1 MIVFNEMLIFS
12 VVLFLF
18 LNYCFAEDPEDR
30 YNLYMQ
36 YAASYPKAQAPK
48 RIPLTFT
55 SGKLLAS
62 LSLLHQSYAWLL
74 SLANFDHVSDID
86 QAVCWLCQPA

>member
-1 MIVFNEMLIFS
+1 MKCWLS
-12 VVLFLF
+12 LLYCSDLF
-18 LNYCFAEDPEDR
+18 LNYCLAEDPEDR

-55 SGKLLAS
+55 SGKYWLQCLF
-62 LSLLHQSYAWLL
+62 YAWLL
-74 SLANFDHVSDID
+74 SVTNLDLVSDAD
-86 QAVCWLCQPA
+86 QAVCWLCEPA

>member
-1 MIVFNEMLIFS
+1 MIVFNEILIFS

-18 LNYCFAEDPEDR
+18 LNYCLAEDPEDR

-36 YAASYPKAQAPK
+36 YAASYPRAQAPK

-55 SGKLLAS
+55 TGKLAS
-62 LSLLHQSYAWLL
+62 VSHLHQSYT
-74 SLANFDHVSDID
+74 
-86 QAVCWLCQPA
+86 

>member
-1 MIVFNEMLIFS
+1 MIVFNQMLIFS

-18 LNYCFAEDPEDR
+18 LNYCLAEDPEDR

-55 SGKLLAS
+55 SGKYWLQCLFYIS
-62 LSLLHQSYAWLL
+62 LMHDYY
-74 SLANFDHVSDID
+74 H
-86 QAVCWLCQPA
+86 